1 MMIKEP
7 TKSIP
12 SRRLARRLIFSLL
25 LASSIIT
32 LFITAYQLYRDYSHD
47 IGLIENRF
55 SQIQSVYVPSLANAM
70 WKTDKQEIMLQL
82 AGMIR
87 LPDKVE

>member
-32 LFITAYQLYRDYSHD
+32 LFITAYQRAW
-47 IGLIENRF
+47 IGMTNINKIVALR
-55 SQIQSVYVPSLANAM
+55 
-70 WKTDKQEIMLQL
+70 
-82 AGMIR
+82 
-87 LPDKVE
+87 